1 MENGFVGIDSNE
13 YCLLMKL
20 FDENMVENVEEE
32 NGHILLDLGECDNNE
47 FEEELKK
54 EFINTFEYQIY

>member
-1 MENGFVGIDSNE
+1 
-13 YCLLMKL
+13 MKL